1 MSKLFET
8 IKIKKLMGIISEN
21 EELDRILDKISNL
34 GINSL
39 TSDEQKYLQR
49 INNPDEESETLSFD
63 INDDLYIENHY
74 NETVEL
80 MGKIG
85 YDENGWYLK
94 IDKDDRG
101 RKVPVFNSLTE
112 KIIIA
117 PYWNNKKIIL
127 VSSMDKKYFFTEPL
141 NVVLETIGDLKGWIQ
156 TEFFDSIV
164 PELIDKFEERFYV
177 RV

>member
-1 MSKLFET
+1 MNKLFET

-39 TSDEQKYLQR
+39 TSNERNYLQR
-49 INNPDEESETLSFD
+49 INNPDEENETLNIN

-74 NETVEL
+74 DETVDL
-80 MGKIG
+80 MNNIG
-85 YDENGWYLK
+85 YDKNGWYLK
-94 IDKDDRG
+94 FYKDERG
-101 RKVPVFNSLTE
+101 RKIPVFNSLTE

-127 VSSMDKKYFFTEPL
+127 VSSMDKKYFFTEPI
-141 NVVLETIGDLKGWIQ
+141 NVVLETIGDLKGWIEK
-156 TEFFDSIV
+156 EFFDYIV